1 MIISQLELGRLCVNQ
16 FEATHG
22 GRVDICF
29 NPIFHDLFSE
39 VVPDTH
45 LVQKS
50 KIVISD
56 ERTAHVDLDMEQT
69 IWKVVRDKRED
80 SAAITIQN

>member
-1 MIISQLELGRLCVNQ
+1 MLL
-16 FEATHG
+16 
-22 GRVDICF
+22 
-29 NPIFHDLFSE
+29 
-39 VVPDTH
+39 
-45 LVQKS
+45 QKS

-80 SAAITIQN
+80 SAAITIQNCGMILVLTDGEVDAFDKFDSLMN